1 MILLLHQLILSLQN
15 LFTMNKT
22 KLLSILV
29 GLLVLLNVITLC
41 FLLIG
46 MQRNHHNPE
55 EGRKSI
61 MNRFSFNGNQI
72 KLFEI
77 SKTKHMKQSK
87 SLSMELKDASLAY
100 YNYSAVNEIKDS
112 LYSNIESITQK
123 IYKANQ
129 NHFDDVRR
137 ICNPAQL
144 PEMDFFIKGL
154 INRKRPQPGKRR

>member
-1 MILLLHQLILSLQN
+1 
-15 LFTMNKT
+15 MNKT

-123 IYKANQ
+123 IYKAKP
-129 NHFDDVRR
+129 F
-137 ICNPAQL
+137 
-144 PEMDFFIKGL
+144 
-154 INRKRPQPGKRR
+154 

>member
-1 MILLLHQLILSLQN
+1 MKAEKASSGKDKKTSL
-15 LFTMNKT
+15 KD
-22 KLLSILV
+22 
-29 GLLVLLNVITLC
+29 
-41 FLLIG
+41 
-46 MQRNHHNPE
+46 
-55 EGRKSI
+55 
-61 MNRFSFNGNQI
+61 QI

-154 INRKRPQPGKRR
+154 INRKRPQPEKRR